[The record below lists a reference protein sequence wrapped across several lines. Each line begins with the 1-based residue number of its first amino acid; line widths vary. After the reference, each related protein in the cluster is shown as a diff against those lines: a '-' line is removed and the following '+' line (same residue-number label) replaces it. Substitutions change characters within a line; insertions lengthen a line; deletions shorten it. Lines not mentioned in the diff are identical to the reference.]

1 MKLTTRSSYGVRA
14 LIDLAV
20 MYGEK
25 KPVSISNIAK
35 KEGISNI
42 FLEQIFNQLKNQGTV
57 KSVRGPKG
65 GYVLAKSPSS
75 ITVYEIVK
83 TLEGSIF
90 SERCIDA
97 DGGEQKV
104 CRRSGRCAS
113 KEVWDEVARQI
124 KSTLERFTLKDL
136 ADRAVKIDPRRS
148 NTKSEVS

>member
-35 KEGISNI
+35 EEGISNV
-42 FLEQIFNQLKNQGTV
+42 FLEQIFNQLKNENIV

-65 GYVLAKSPSS
+65 GYVLTKDPSK
-75 ITVYEIVK
+75 ITVYEVVK

-90 SERCIDA
+90 SEKCIDTNGK
-97 DGGEQKV
+97 DKKV
-104 CRRSGRCAS
+104 CKRSRRCAS
-113 KEVWDEVARQI
+113 KEVWDEVARQM
-124 KSTLERFTLKDL
+124 KKTLEKFSLKDL
-136 ADRAVKIDPRRS
+136 ADRAIKIDPHKLNS
-148 NTKSEVS
+148 KVEEI